1 MYKDTQRN
9 NSKYKIEL
17 IKRATK
23 EELIFKQYLDDNH
36 IRYMFQKGF
45 LKPFHRIVDFYLPQ
59 YRLIIEIDGG
69 YHNDTKDK
77 DAKKDLIW
85 NRFRTLRILNCDIHN
100 GNYVAIFKNKI
111 SLDNK

>member
-9 NSKYKIEL
+9 NFKYKIQL

-23 EELIFKQYLDDNH
+23 EELIFKQYLDDNN

-77 DAKKDLIW
+77 DNIKDRIW
-85 NRFRTLRILNCDIHN
+85 KRFRTLRILNSDVNN
-100 GNYVAIFKNKI
+100 GNYIDIFNNI
-111 SLDNK
+111 IRT